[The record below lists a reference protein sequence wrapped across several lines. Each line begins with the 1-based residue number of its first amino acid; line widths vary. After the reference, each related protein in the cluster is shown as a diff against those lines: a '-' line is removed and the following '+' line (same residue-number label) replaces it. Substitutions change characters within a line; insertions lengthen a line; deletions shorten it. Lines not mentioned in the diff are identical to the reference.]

1 MLAEQVAR
9 YPDPEGYVFGAP
21 DGGPLWRRSNFS
33 RRIFQPAVERAGL
46 NREGLTPLRIHDL
59 RHTSASLAIEAGA
72 HPKSIQAL
80 LGHSSITTTLDR
92 YGHLLP
98 GMDEAL
104 AERMD
109 EVGRSASTFGSGL
122 LS

>member
-1 MLAEQVAR
+1 M
-9 YPDPEGYVFGAP
+9 FGAP
-21 DGGPLWRRSNFS
+21 GGGSLWRRSNFS
-33 RRIFQPAVERAGL
+33 RRIFTPAVKRAGL
-46 NREGLTPLRIHDL
+46 EPLRLHDL

-72 HPKSIQAL
+72 HPKQIQAL
-80 LGHSSITTTLDR
+80 LGHSSITSTLDR

-109 EVGRSASTFGSGL
+109 EVGRDAALVRG
-122 LS
+122 

>member
-1 MLAEQVAR
+1 V
-9 YPDPEGYVFGAP
+9 
-21 DGGPLWRRSNFS
+21 N
-33 RRIFQPAVERAGL
+33 RAGL
-46 NREGLTPLRIHDL
+46 APLRIHDL
-59 RHTSASLAIEAGA
+59 RHSAASVAIEAGA
-72 HPKSIQAL
+72 HPKQIQAL

-109 EVGRSASTFGSGL
+109 GVGRAASGTSGSAPQPSPGATAEL
-122 LS
+122 LAIPWRSAKNVVSSNASPDDMRFAIDD

>member
-1 MLAEQVAR
+1 MSAVGLSQHADE
-9 YPDPEGYVFGAP
+9 
-21 DGGPLWRRSNFS
+21 
-33 RRIFQPAVERAGL
+33 PAVSTRFSWHRISSAKAGV
-46 NREGLTPLRIHDL
+46 
-59 RHTSASLAIEAGA
+59 
-72 HPKSIQAL
+72 HPKQIQAL

-109 EVGRSASTFGSGL
+109 GVGRAASA
-122 LS
+122 

>member
-1 MLAEQVAR
+1 VLAEQVAK
-9 YPDPEGYVFGAP
+9 YPDPEGYIFGAP
-21 DGGPLWRRSNFS
+21 EGGPLWRRSNFS
-33 RRIFQPAVERAGL
+33 RRIFQPAVERVGL
-46 NREGLTPLRIHDL
+46 APFRIHDL
-59 RHTSASLAIEAGA
+59 RHTAAALAVEAGA
-72 HPKSIQAL
+72 HPKQIQAL

-109 EVGRSASTFGSGL
+109 GVGRAAGIVSR
-122 LS
+122 